1 MKGFD
6 GMTKFER
13 AVRQSF
19 EEWSDKIDAEME
31 EAVQRGE
38 IPQHT
43 EEKMR
48 ERANKI
54 WELAHKE
61 K

>member
-1 MKGFD
+1 
-6 GMTKFER
+6 MTKFER
-13 AVRQSF
+13 AVKQSF

-31 EAVQRGE
+31 KAE
-38 IPQHT
+38 IPVKS
-43 EEKMR
+43 EEEMR

>member
-1 MKGFD
+1 
-6 GMTKFER
+6 MTKFER

-31 EAVQRGE
+31 KAE

-43 EEKMR
+43 EDEMR